1 VLDLP
6 EPDRATFVD
15 LGRTTI
21 RLWEWGDP
29 ADPPVLMVHGGWD
42 HGRMWDG
49 LAPRIAA
56 LGKHAVAMDVRGHG
70 DSGRLPEAGPSWP
83 MFVVDVAQ
91 VCQHLGPPV
100 TLIGHSF
107 GGGLVLTVTSAF
119 PELVDRTVNID
130 GLGPP
135 PEMMI
140 VQDHAASASQWLT
153 DADRIHREPAREY
166 DSVEEMAQKRKNINT
181 RLPYEWC
188 LHMATHGTKQT
199 ESGRFTWKADPHM
212 RLGSPGPF
220 SDETLR
226 AQYARTQRPVMALS
240 GTEEDQ
246 WSFLQAPDRERRL
259 AAFPDAEHHPVAHA
273 GHYIHVEQPDVV
285 VELLDRFLHRDR

>member
-1 VLDLP
+1 MLDLS

-15 LGRTTI
+15 LGRTTL

-29 ADPPVLMVHGGWD
+29 TDPPVLMVHGGWD

-56 LGKHAVAMDVRGHG
+56 LGRHAVAVDVRGHG

-91 VCQHLGPPV
+91 VCRHLGAPV
-100 TLIGHSF
+100 TLVGHSF
-107 GGGLVLTVTSAF
+107 GGGVVLSVTSAF
-119 PELVDRTVNID
+119 PELVARTVNID

-140 VQDHAASASQWLT
+140 VQDHAASAAQWLR
-153 DADRIHREPAREY
+153 DADRVHREPAREY
-166 DSVEEMAQKRKNINT
+166 PSLEEMAQKRKDINT
-181 RLPYEWC
+181 RLPYDWC
-188 LHMATHGTKQT
+188 LHLATHGTKR
-199 ESGRFTWKADPHM
+199 SKDGGFVWKSDPFM

-220 SDETLR
+220 NDATLR
-226 AQYARTQRPVMALS
+226 AQYARTNRPIMVLS

-246 WSFLQAPDRERRL
+246 WNFLQPEDRARRL
-259 AAFPDAEHHPVAHA
+259 SAFPDVQHHTVTGA
-273 GHYIHVEQPDVV
+273 GHYIHIEQPDATIA
-285 VELLDRFLHRDR
+285 LLERFLET